1 MEVDSSRTSA
11 YRGYL
16 LFSKSISDNDVE
28 IGVKWSGRP
37 NLATLAPANKKLS
50 NSGSQLSL
58 TSLETNGRNGKFK
71 SVRWFQLIDRLEL
84 VLWMNNSANE

>member
-1 MEVDSSRTSA
+1 MEVNSSRPSA

-58 TSLETNGRNGKFK
+58 THWKPMDATA
-71 SVRWFQLIDRLEL
+71 
-84 VLWMNNSANE
+84 NSNLSDGFN